1 VYKIYGTYSK
11 KLAEMPSYAYLAVA
25 RAEEEKQ
32 ISLSLQR
39 PLPALLRS
47 AETLFAPKN
56 PSEIVSYLRDAL
68 TDGLKRLFLP
78 SLEREFRSEKKRR
91 ADEAAIKLFGE
102 NLKQLLLTPP
112 VRGKTVLGFDPA
124 YRTGCKLA
132 VVDPTGKFL
141 TKTVIYPTPPQSDLV

>member
-1 VYKIYGTYSK
+1 MIRKQYTSTITLETKPTKTFDPNGVYKIYGSYTK

-32 ISLSLQR
+32 ISLGLQR

-47 AETLFAPKN
+47 AETLFVPRN
-56 PSEIVSYLRDAL
+56 PSEIVSYLSDAL

-91 ADEAAIKLFGE
+91 ADEAAI
-102 NLKQLLLTPP
+102 
-112 VRGKTVLGFDPA
+112 
-124 YRTGCKLA
+124 
-132 VVDPTGKFL
+132 
-141 TKTVIYPTPPQSDLV
+141 